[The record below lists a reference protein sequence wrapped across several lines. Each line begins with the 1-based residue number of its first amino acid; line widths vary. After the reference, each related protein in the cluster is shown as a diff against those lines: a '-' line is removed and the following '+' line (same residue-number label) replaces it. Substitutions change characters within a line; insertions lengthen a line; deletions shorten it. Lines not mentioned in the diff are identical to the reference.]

1 MFILILSFFFYN
13 FVMNEKYGK
22 VRKKVLE
29 AKRIVFKFGTNVLR
43 NEEKDISLSRI
54 YNFIE
59 DIAKLK
65 KQGKEVIIVT
75 SGAVGLGA
83 KRLGVDSSE
92 SMSLKQACA
101 AVGQSRLMSI
111 YEDGFDKY
119 DIITAQILLTEED
132 FTHRRKYLSL
142 HDTLNTLINL
152 DTVPVINQND
162 TVSTEE
168 LDFYQDA
175 FEVCFSDN
183 DKLSA
188 LVASELDADLLVIL
202 SDIDGLYNDNPKT
215 NPNAQK
221 ISIVEEFTQE
231 YNTYAKNALN
241 PEGGGRGGM
250 KTKLEAMKVV
260 TRSGAMAVIAN
271 GKTPHIVK
279 RLFDKNETEELGTIF
294 LPIENLAN
302 KKRWIAYATNI
313 EARFIVNDGAKKA
326 LTEENKSLLAVGI
339 TDIEGD
345 CQKGDIVSI
354 IDADG
359 NEFARGMVNYN
370 CSDCKKILGR
380 HSDEILGILGYKNYD
395 AVITRDN
402 IALL

>member
-1 MFILILSFFFYN
+1 MSYDEIRNKLKES
-13 FVMNEKYGK
+13 
-22 VRKKVLE
+22 
-29 AKRIVFKFGTNVLR
+29 KRIVFKFGTNVLR
-43 NEEKDISLSRI
+43 NDFKEISLSRI
-54 YNFIE
+54 YTFIE
-59 DIAKLK
+59 DIALLK
-65 KQGKEVIIVT
+65 KEGKEPIIVT

-83 KRLGVDSSE
+83 KRLNVDSSE
-92 SMSLKQACA
+92 SMSVKQACA

-119 DIITAQILLTEED
+119 GIITAQILLTEED

-142 HDTLNTLINL
+142 HDTLNTLIGL
-152 DTVPVINQND
+152 GTIPVINQND

-188 LVASELDADLLVIL
+188 LVASELDADLLVVL
-202 SDIDGLYNDNPKT
+202 SDIEGLYNDNPKI
-215 NPNAQK
+215 NPDAKK
-221 ISIVEEFTQE
+221 IDVVEKVTDEFEQFTR
-231 YNTYAKNALN
+231 NALS
-241 PEGGGRGGM
+241 PVSGGRGGM
-250 KTKLEAMKVV
+250 KTKLSAMKVV
-260 TRSGAMAVIAN
+260 TRSGGMAVIAN
-271 GKTPHIVK
+271 GKTPHIIR
-279 RLFDKNETEELGTIF
+279 RLFDKDETEKLGTIF
-294 LPIENLAN
+294 LPTENLAN

-313 EARFIVNDGAKKA
+313 QARLVVNDGAKKA
-326 LTEENKSLLAVGI
+326 LSKEFKSLLPIGI
-339 TDIEGD
+339 IDIEGD

-354 IDADG
+354 VDSQG

-370 CSDCKKILGR
+370 CSDCKRIMGH

-402 IALL
+402 IVLL

>member
-1 MFILILSFFFYN
+1 MRKD
-13 FVMNEKYGK
+13 VKEKIIN
-22 VRKKVLE
+22 

-43 NEEKDISLSRI
+43 NDDKEISLSRI

-59 DIAKLK
+59 DIAYLK
-65 KQGKEVIIVT
+65 KQGKEPIIVT

-83 KRLGVDSSE
+83 KRLGADSSE
-92 SMSLKQACA
+92 SMSVKQACA

-119 DIITAQILLTEED
+119 GIITAQILLTEED

-142 HDTLNTLINL
+142 HDTLNTLITL
-152 DTVPVINQND
+152 GTIPVINQND

-175 FEVCFSDN
+175 FEVSFSDN

-188 LVASELDADLLVIL
+188 LVASELDADMLVVL
-202 SDIDGLYNDNPKT
+202 SDIDGLYDDNPKL
-215 NPNAQK
+215 NPEAKK
-221 ISIVEEFTQE
+221 IDIVEQVTDEFQDFV
-231 YNTYAKNALN
+231 KNALS
-241 PEGGGRGGM
+241 PVSGGRGGM

-260 TRSGAMAVIAN
+260 TRSGGMAVIAN
-271 GKTPHIVK
+271 GKTPHIIK
-279 RLFDKNETEELGTIF
+279 QIFDDSEKELPGTVF
-294 LPIENLAN
+294 LPTENLAN

-313 EARFIVNDGAKKA
+313 QARFTVNDGAKEA
-326 LTEENKSLLAVGI
+326 LTKEFKSLLPIGVLN
-339 TDIEGD
+339 IEGD
-345 CQKGDIVSI
+345 CQKGDIVSLL
-354 IDADG
+354 DTQG

-370 CSDCKKILGR
+370 CSDCKRIMGH
-380 HSDEILGILGYKNYD
+380 HSDDILKILGYKNYD
-395 AVITRDN
+395 ALITRDN

>member
-1 MFILILSFFFYN
+1 
-13 FVMNEKYGK
+13 MNEKYGK